1 MPRSSIHVAP
11 VGPKDWV
18 VKEEG
23 GREYGH
29 YPTQHEAAD
38 VARKLARK
46 YKVEMVV
53 QDRNGKV
60 HRSKVS
66 KGWLARLFGR

>member
-1 MPRSSIHVAP
+1 MPRSSIQVAP
-11 VGPKDWV
+11 IDAKDWV

-29 YPTQHEAAD
+29 YPTQQEAED

-46 YKVEMVV
+46 HKVEMIV
-53 QDRNGKV
+53 QDRSGKI

-66 KGWLARLFGR
+66 KGWFARLFGR